1 MKEGEHMAYRVAIVD
16 DSTTDAEFVKG
27 ILNSWADLRQANI
40 QAEVFPSAEAFLFRY
55 AEDKDWDILLLDI
68 EMGAMDGVTM
78 AKRVRQDNEAVQIV
92 FITGYSDY
100 ISEGYEVAALH
111 YLMKPV
117 NREKLMMVLDRAME
131 KRKQEERCLNL
142 EAYGEMVR
150 IPFYEIRYLDVHQ
163 NYVTV
168 HAKADYTV
176 KRTLGDF
183 EKELDERFFRVGR
196 GMILNLKYIQR
207 VTKTEVRLSDGTVL
221 PLPRGAYESLNRAI
235 IQHT

>member
-1 MKEGEHMAYRVAIVD
+1 MVYRVAIVD
-16 DSTTDAEFVKG
+16 DSETDAQFVR
-27 ILNSWADLRQANI
+27 DLLIDWSENRQLGI
-40 QAEVFPSAEAFLFRY
+40 QAQIFSSAESFLFRY

-78 AKRVRQDNEAVQIV
+78 AKRVRRDNEAVQIV

-117 NREKLMMVLDRAME
+117 NREKLLTVLDRALD
-131 KRKQEERCLNL
+131 KRRQQERCLIL
-142 EAYGEMVR
+142 ESAGELVR
-150 IPFYEIRYLDVHQ
+150 IPFYEIRYLDVRQ

-168 HAKADYTV
+168 HAKDDHTV

-183 EKELDERFFRVGR
+183 EKDLDNRFCRVGR
-196 GMILNLKYIQR
+196 SMIINLSFIQR

-221 PLPRGAYESLNRAI
+221 PLPRGAYEPLNRAI
-235 IQHT
+235 IAHT

>member
-1 MKEGEHMAYRVAIVD
+1 MSYRVAIVD
-16 DSTTDAEFVKG
+16 DITTDAEFVQC

-100 ISEGYEVAALH
+100 IAEGYEVAALH

-117 NREKLMMVLDRAME
+117 NREKLLTVLDRAME

-150 IPFYEIRYLDVHQ
+150 SPFYEIRYLDVHQ

-183 EKELDERFFRVGR
+183 EKELDNRFCRVGR
-196 GMILNLKYIQR
+196 AMILNLKYTQR

-221 PLPRGAYESLNRAI
+221 PLPRGAYEPLNRAI
-235 IQHT
+235 IQHA

>member
-1 MKEGEHMAYRVAIVD
+1 MAYRVAIVD
-16 DSTTDAEFVKG
+16 DGTTDAEFVKG

-40 QAEVFPSAEAFLFRY
+40 QAEVFPSAEAFLFQY
-55 AEDKDWDILLLDI
+55 AEDKVWDILLLDI

-100 ISEGYEVAALH
+100 IAEGYEVAALH

-117 NREKLMMVLDRAME
+117 NREKLLTVLDRAME

-150 IPFYEIRYLDVHQ
+150 LPFYEIRYLDVHQ

-183 EKELDERFFRVGR
+183 EKELDDRFCRVGR
-196 GMILNLKYIQR
+196 AMILNLKYIQR

-221 PLPRGAYESLNRAI
+221 PLPRGAYEPLNRAI

>member
-1 MKEGEHMAYRVAIVD
+1 MAYRVAIVD
-16 DSTTDAEFVKG
+16 DSRADAEFVQR
-27 ILNSWADLRQANI
+27 IMNSWADLRQANI

-78 AKRVRQDNEAVQIV
+78 AKRVRQNNEAVQIV

-100 ISEGYEVAALH
+100 IAEGYEVAALH

-117 NREKLMMVLDRAME
+117 NREKLLTVLDRAME

-142 EAYGEMVR
+142 ESYGEMVR
-150 IPFYEIRYLDVHQ
+150 IPFYEIRFLDVRQ

-183 EKELDERFFRVGR
+183 EKELDDRFCRVGR
-196 GMILNLKYIQR
+196 GIILNLKYIQR

-221 PLPRGAYESLNRAI
+221 PLPRGAYELLNRAI
-235 IQHT
+235 ITHT

>member
-1 MKEGEHMAYRVAIVD
+1 MANRVAIVD

-27 ILNSWADLRQANI
+27 ILKSWADQRQANI

-55 AEDKDWDILLLDI
+55 AEDKEWAILLLDI

-92 FITGYSDY
+92 FLTGYSDY
-100 ISEGYEVAALH
+100 IAEGYEVAALH

-117 NREKLMMVLDRAME
+117 NQDKLFTVLDRALE

-183 EKELDERFFRVGR
+183 EKELDERFYRVGR

-235 IQHT
+235 IQYT

>member
-1 MKEGEHMAYRVAIVD
+1 MAYRVAIVD
-16 DSTTDAEFVKG
+16 DSSVDAAFVED
-27 ILNSWADLRQANI
+27 ILNIWAQDQQAGV
-40 QAEVFPSAEAFLFRY
+40 QAQRFTSAENFLFRY
-55 AEDKDWDILLLDI
+55 AEDKEWDILLLDI

-78 AKRVRQDNEAVQIV
+78 AKRVRQSNEAVQIV

-100 ISEGYEVAALH
+100 IAEGYEVAALH

-117 NREKLMMVLDRAME
+117 NREKLLTVLDRAME

-142 EAYGEMVR
+142 ETYGEMVR
-150 IPFYEIRYLDVHQ
+150 LPFYEIRYLDVHQ

-168 HAKADYTV
+168 HAKTDYTV

-183 EKELDERFFRVGR
+183 EKELDDRFCRVGR

-221 PLPRGAYESLNRAI
+221 PLPRGAYEPLNRAI

>member
-1 MKEGEHMAYRVAIVD
+1 MAYRVAIVD

-27 ILNSWADLRQANI
+27 ILNSWADFRQANI

-55 AEDKDWDILLLDI
+55 AEDKEWDILLLDI

-100 ISEGYEVAALH
+100 IAEGYEVAALH

-117 NREKLMMVLDRAME
+117 NREKLLTVLDRAME

>member
-1 MKEGEHMAYRVAIVD
+1 MACRVAIVD
-16 DSTTDAEFVKG
+16 DSSVDAAFVEEIVKT
-27 ILNSWADLRQANI
+27 WAAGRQI
-40 QAEVFPSAEAFLFRY
+40 PVQPERFTSAETFLFRY
-55 AEDKDWDILLLDI
+55 ADDKVWDILLLDI

-78 AKRVRQDNEAVQIV
+78 AKKIRARNEAVQIV

-100 ISEGYEVAALH
+100 IAEGYEVAALH

-117 NREKLMMVLDRAME
+117 NKDKLFAVLDRALE

-150 IPFYEIRYLDVHQ
+150 IPFYETRYLDVHQ

-176 KRTLGDF
+176 KRTLGDV
-183 EKELDERFFRVGR
+183 ERELDDRFCRVGR
-196 GMILNLKYIQR
+196 AVILNLKYIQR
-207 VTKTEVRLSDGTVL
+207 VTKTDVHLSDGTTL
-221 PLPRGAYESLNRAI
+221 PLPRGAYEPLNRAI
-235 IQHT
+235 IAHT

>member
-1 MKEGEHMAYRVAIVD
+1 MAYRVAIVD
-16 DSTTDAEFVKG
+16 DSTTDAEFVHG
-27 ILNSWADLRQANI
+27 ILNSWADIRQANI
-40 QAEVFPSAEAFLFRY
+40 QTEVFPSAEAFLFRY

-100 ISEGYEVAALH
+100 IAEGYEVAALH

-117 NREKLMMVLDRAME
+117 NKDKLFAVLDRALE

-150 IPFYEIRYLDVHQ
+150 IPFYEIRYLEVHQ

-183 EKELDERFFRVGR
+183 EKELDDRFFRVGR

-221 PLPRGAYESLNRAI
+221 PLPRGAYEPLNRAI